1 MNYFVGIDIGG
12 TNVEIGILNAQGD
25 ILGKES
31 IKTESKKGAEDT
43 FNRIWNKTKELAEKL
58 KIKVED
64 IEAIGLGIPGPV
76 VNNSVVKIAANFS
89 WNNDFPAKDLMEKV
103 TGKPVKVG
111 NDVKVIAL
119 GETLF
124 GAGKGYKNSI
134 TIPIG
139 TGIAA
144 GIIIDGK
151 ILEGAGGAAGEFGHV
166 VVNKEGYKCGC
177 GLTGCLETYCSA
189 TGIVR
194 EGIRRL
200 ELDKNNALYEVIG
213 GDLEKLE
220 AKHIFDLAKK
230 GDKFSSEIVD
240 FFCEK
245 LAEGVGMLL
254 NIINPEIIIFTGGVA
269 RAGEII
275 TDGVKKYLPKYA
287 LGMTMENLIFTFG
300 KLEEEA
306 GIKGAAALVMNK

>member
-194 EGIRRL
+194 EGRRRL

-230 GDKFSSEIVD
+230 VDKFSSEIVD

>member
-58 KIKVED
+58 KIKVEG

-194 EGIRRL
+194 EGRRRL

-275 TDGVKKYLPKYA
+275 IDGVKKYLPKYA

>member
-194 EGIRRL
+194 EGRRRL

-287 LGMTMENLIFTFG
+287 LGMTMENLIFTSG

>member
-194 EGIRRL
+194 EGRRRL

-230 GDKFSSEIVD
+230 EINFQVR
-240 FFCEK
+240 
-245 LAEGVGMLL
+245 L
-254 NIINPEIIIFTGGVA
+254 
-269 RAGEII
+269 
-275 TDGVKKYLPKYA
+275 
-287 LGMTMENLIFTFG
+287 
-300 KLEEEA
+300 
-306 GIKGAAALVMNK
+306 